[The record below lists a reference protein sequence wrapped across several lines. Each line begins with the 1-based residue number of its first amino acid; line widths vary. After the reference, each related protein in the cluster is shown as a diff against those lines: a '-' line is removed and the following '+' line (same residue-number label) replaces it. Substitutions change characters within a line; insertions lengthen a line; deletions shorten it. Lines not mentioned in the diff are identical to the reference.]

1 MATLGTKPPHFMG
14 IRDVGDGVAITLVL
28 IVQFNG
34 VRFYIVAADPDDY
47 GIGQALVPAGYRFDE
62 SIESKF
68 LIELAELAWGDFDLA
83 RVQASERLERQL
95 AGLAIDACL
104 PTMQRLASSPIQS
117 AQTLQD
123 HLYPQIFT
131 LQILTE
137 GDKLTCRSLDNDAI
151 PPKNRRLV
159 LENRLR
165 AMGLDIET
173 TDIPVIKASQVIL
186 SLINVSERHIGD
198 ELATYLKLRSASIKW
213 KVPELKGIVQSDER
227 VIGILLA
234 YIPHKHHSL
243 RSLLDGVERG
253 TIAPEEATV
262 SLRQKW
268 ATQIRDT
275 LAGLHSLGILWR
287 DIKTDNVLIDED
299 GDAVVIDFG
308 GGNTVGWVDRDKYG
322 SMEGEMQGL
331 NNIMA
336 ALGGEAT
343 SD

>member
-14 IRDVGDGVAITLVL
+14 IRDIGDGVAMTLVL

-34 VRFYIVAADPDDY
+34 VRFFIVAADPDDY
-47 GIGQALVPAGYRFDE
+47 GVGQALVPAGYQFNE

-68 LIELAELAWGDFDLA
+68 LIELAKLAWGDFDLA

-95 AGLAIDACL
+95 ASLAIDACL
-104 PTMQRLASSPIQS
+104 PTMQHLALSPIQA

-123 HLYPQIFT
+123 YYLHPQVYT

-137 GDKLTCRSLDNDAI
+137 
-151 PPKNRRLV
+151 
-159 LENRLR
+159 
-165 AMGLDIET
+165 
-173 TDIPVIKASQVIL
+173 VIKASQVIL
-186 SLINVSERHIGD
+186 VRCLQGYVWRVTVDREDLVYKSLINVFEGHIGD

-213 KVPELKGIVQSDER
+213 KVPKLKGIVQSDER
-227 VIGILLA
+227 VVGILLA

-243 RSLLDGVERG
+243 RSLLDGIERG

-275 LAGLHSLGILWR
+275 LAGLHSLGILWS

-308 GGNTVGWVDRDKYG
+308 GGDTVGWVDRDKYG
-322 SMEGEMQGL
+322 TMEGEMQGL
-331 NNIMA
+331 NKIMA
-336 ALGGEAT
+336 ALGVEPT
-343 SD
+343 SN

>member
-1 MATLGTKPPHFMG
+1 MG
-14 IRDVGDGVAITLVL
+14 V
-28 IVQFNG
+28 
-34 VRFYIVAADPDDY
+34 
-47 GIGQALVPAGYRFDE
+47 GQALVPAGYRFDE

-68 LIELAELAWGDFDLA
+68 LIKLAELAWGDFDLA

-104 PTMQRLASSPIQS
+104 PTMQRLAPSSIQG

-123 HLYPQIFT
+123 YLYPQVYT

-137 GDKLTCRSLDNDAI
+137 GENLTCRSLNNDAI
-151 PPKNRRLV
+151 PPEDRRSV
-159 LENRLR
+159 SEDRLR
-165 AMGLDIET
+165 AMGLNITT

-186 SLINVSERHIGD
+186 VRCLQGYVWRVRVDGEDLVYKSLVNVSEGHIGD
-198 ELATYLKLRSASIKW
+198 ELATYLKLRSVGITW
-213 KVPELKGIVQSDER
+213 KVPEIVQSNER
-227 VIGILLA
+227 TIGILLA
-234 YIPHKHHSL
+234 YIPYKHHSL

-262 SLRQKW
+262 SLQQKW

-287 DIKTDNVLIDED
+287 DIKTDNVLIDEN

-308 GGNTVGWVDRDKYG
+308 GANTVGWIDWDKYG

-331 NNIMA
+331 SKIIA
-336 ALGGEAT
+336 ALGVEAT
-343 SD
+343 FD